1 MIRTASEQ
9 PNYKTLFTNA
19 RSTSL
24 ADTTSDKGGSD
35 LGFRP
40 HELLEAAFACCM
52 NMSLR
57 MFAEEH
63 SIPLSSA
70 STTVSLDRSRP
81 DEACFGYSVE
91 LSGDLSDADREDLLE
106 SVKSCPVRQ
115 TLSKKLTFREA
126 QAG

>member
-1 MIRTASEQ
+1 MIRTASER

-19 RSTSL
+19 RSTAL
-24 ADTTSDKGGSD
+24 ADVPPDKGGSD

-40 HELLEAAFACCM
+40 HELLEAALACCM

-57 MFAEEH
+57 VFAEEH

-81 DEACFGYSVE
+81 DETCFEYSVQ
-91 LSGDLSDADREDLLE
+91 LSGDLSDADRERLLE
-106 SVKSCPVRQ
+106 CVKSSSVRQ
-115 TLSKKLTFREA
+115 TLSKKLTFREVEA
-126 QAG
+126 D